1 MIFKPLSKRT
11 LNQKLFLF
19 LAHHYLVEN
28 IPVGKK
34 NPVKNTW
41 VPGSLAIRREELSP
55 SVGLI
60 ASRHTEPAVAGS
72 TTSWKTVR
80 PVFSMVL
87 VPIYTR
93 RRIRIEVSTIHIR
106 RRPLKYNISIVAH
119 GYPGEACGPFGS
131 VQADSEWRTTA
142 AVGKLLV
149 YLSGRC

>member
-1 MIFKPLSKRT
+1 M
-11 LNQKLFLF
+11 
-19 LAHHYLVEN
+19 
-28 IPVGKK
+28 
-34 NPVKNTW
+34 
-41 VPGSLAIRREELSP
+41 AIRREELSP

-87 VPIYTR
+87 VPIYTYR
-93 RRIRIEVSTIHIR
+93 GKYYIHDTIR

-131 VQADSEWRTTA
+131 VQADSEWRTA
-142 AVGKLLV
+142 AAAELYRDFPRAYRKISRESRFSAVQ
-149 YLSGRC
+149 